1 MAVAADRDTD
11 LAFWTVET
19 NKVQLAMKTDDD
31 DVDAISPDTS
41 TTINTEETDDRSCNY
56 TALGVDPV
64 LGTPQ
69 IHDIDP
75 LTGVVTSK
83 RSVVFTDE
91 SRRYFIGNPRSGP
104 ALAEGMLYTPLQY
117 TDASQPAGHPPF
129 RGPGLVAIVVRTGDA
144 FVVADLSKLFGFTSE
159 LVELFTGFDPVTNR
173 VLIAGQHWDDCN
185 NGLDSPSTLVAALV
199 EPTGHV
205 VKTVN
210 ITRINPHGTEGA
222 AELINMGAFDTQSG
236 ILWFT
241 INVRVPGQ
249 KRLQQRLQGYDI
261 RNETLA
267 FDTPTPLNTYAL
279 AYDESSDTLFTIAT
293 CCAPGWPCD
302 EPYKTVCKGSLN
314 ITIGQYEYKAGSPLA
329 PTLKLA
335 GVVQNSDPTV
345 SAALYIPTG
354 VLAAGGM
361 IHMQALMMFGSRK
374 NQSHLVLN
382 PIPSKLVSYSTTTGQ
397 QLAVVSSGKQDLIV
411 QPIKESCV
419 GGRESQALTSGRL
432 LAVSGSSFAGNVT
445 LSTLDATTGALS
457 PFAALSTV
465 DRYAFDASSA
475 AADQSTGSYFVSLP
489 SDSGA
494 HSYKVDVGA
503 GNIVAN
509 ASSMGFKSL
518 AFHAKT
524 KKLFGISSDWHGPD
538 ASGSKAPVRECVFE
552 VDTTTMQTAA
562 APLVCLPEW
571 WVLLNTH
578 SAAIDQDSGVYYVA
592 CANLNFANT
601 SADYTLFFGV
611 DLLSGKLVSET
622 KREPSAAPTFSS
634 LFYDSNTR
642 RMLSLCSS
650 TKEWSGYVLC
660 EIDPAS
666 ATVKSHIG
674 IGVFPLL
681 PAGFKSAE
689 PTVHGC
695 GAAARLHYIVFT
707 MLRINSTATSRWLVS
722 VNLDSGAVT
731 STVKNTPMAANLQFI
746 TPPDI
751 VASMKFD
758 DDEASYRIVWNSP
771 FPIECYSQCHDN
783 PRSPNLTQYSI
794 DANSNGN
801 GSMTSNTGPVMT
813 IWDEYFGHFPR
824 MVAPGPRGG
833 RCHMDSLSTCVS
845 ENGGLPQLAVLN
857 LRAHVAKIRNDVNTG
872 LYHQLPNNHQQL
884 RAKPLAVDFA
894 GLGVL
899 DWEEW
904 PYSWSRWPLSGFTP
918 QNNVYMNLSVELVL
932 KDHPSWPPKH
942 AEQEAERRYD
952 AAVQTFITATLDTLH
967 VLRPKGRFGMFGWP
981 DCDFQLSANNA
992 PLGCPAGF
1000 REMNDNALGWLWNA
1014 SSALYPDMYIQA
1026 PPGQYPKGFEGRL
1039 VNVSF
1044 DSNQRFVDDVVAEAM
1059 HVASSIQDPSQ
1070 RPAVYP
1076 YGRAFWYSWL
1086 GYENTS
1092 SLMQPR
1098 DLQATVG
1105 RPAQHGA
1112 DGVVLWGGSADC
1124 GKLSCGADGTCM
1136 LCQSKCTAQADYIST
1151 SMGPV
1156 AAKAVNDADTCA
1168 AAHCAGGQ
1176 RCVTIDDIGRQ
1187 LQTPR
1192 CITGAM
1198 KTDTLQTLMWSLTD
1212 EIPYSQ

>member
-1 MAVAADRDTD
+1 
-11 LAFWTVET
+11 
-19 NKVQLAMKTDDD
+19 
-31 DVDAISPDTS
+31 
-41 TTINTEETDDRSCNY
+41 
-56 TALGVDPV
+56 
-64 LGTPQ
+64 
-69 IHDIDP
+69 
-75 LTGVVTSK
+75 
-83 RSVVFTDE
+83 
-91 SRRYFIGNPRSGP
+91 
-104 ALAEGMLYTPLQY
+104 
-117 TDASQPAGHPPF
+117 
-129 RGPGLVAIVVRTGDA
+129 
-144 FVVADLSKLFGFTSE
+144 
-159 LVELFTGFDPVTNR
+159 
-173 VLIAGQHWDDCN
+173 
-185 NGLDSPSTLVAALV
+185 
-199 EPTGHV
+199 
-205 VKTVN
+205 
-210 ITRINPHGTEGA
+210 
-222 AELINMGAFDTQSG
+222 
-236 ILWFT
+236 
-241 INVRVPGQ
+241 
-249 KRLQQRLQGYDI
+249 
-261 RNETLA
+261 
-267 FDTPTPLNTYAL
+267 
-279 AYDESSDTLFTIAT
+279 
-293 CCAPGWPCD
+293 
-302 EPYKTVCKGSLN
+302 
-314 ITIGQYEYKAGSPLA
+314 
-329 PTLKLA
+329 
-335 GVVQNSDPTV
+335 
-345 SAALYIPTG
+345 
-354 VLAAGGM
+354 
-361 IHMQALMMFGSRK
+361 
-374 NQSHLVLN
+374 
-382 PIPSKLVSYSTTTGQ
+382 
-397 QLAVVSSGKQDLIV
+397 
-411 QPIKESCV
+411 
-419 GGRESQALTSGRL
+419 
-432 LAVSGSSFAGNVT
+432 
-445 LSTLDATTGALS
+445 
-457 PFAALSTV
+457 
-465 DRYAFDASSA
+465 
-475 AADQSTGSYFVSLP
+475 
-489 SDSGA
+489 
-494 HSYKVDVGA
+494 
-503 GNIVAN
+503 
-509 ASSMGFKSL
+509 
-518 AFHAKT
+518 
-524 KKLFGISSDWHGPD
+524 
-538 ASGSKAPVRECVFE
+538 
-552 VDTTTMQTAA
+552 
-562 APLVCLPEW
+562 
-571 WVLLNTH
+571 
-578 SAAIDQDSGVYYVA
+578 
-592 CANLNFANT
+592 
-601 SADYTLFFGV
+601 
-611 DLLSGKLVSET
+611 
-622 KREPSAAPTFSS
+622 
-634 LFYDSNTR
+634 
-642 RMLSLCSS
+642 
-650 TKEWSGYVLC
+650 
-660 EIDPAS
+660 
-666 ATVKSHIG
+666 
-674 IGVFPLL
+674 
-681 PAGFKSAE
+681 
-689 PTVHGC
+689 
-695 GAAARLHYIVFT
+695 
-707 MLRINSTATSRWLVS
+707 
-722 VNLDSGAVT
+722 
-731 STVKNTPMAANLQFI
+731 
-746 TPPDI
+746 
-751 VASMKFD
+751 
-758 DDEASYRIVWNSP
+758 
-771 FPIECYSQCHDN
+771 
-783 PRSPNLTQYSI
+783 
-794 DANSNGN
+794 
-801 GSMTSNTGPVMT
+801 
-813 IWDEYFGHFPR
+813 
-824 MVAPGPRGG
+824 
-833 RCHMDSLSTCVS
+833 MDSLSTCVS

-884 RAKPLAVDFA
+884 RAKPLALDFA